1 MRPGVFQLCLLVF
14 TLLLS
19 ALSLGAPK
27 SPLID
32 PNSGLVQAP
41 HWKLV
46 LGHCGACHSYK
57 LITAQRGNRDYW
69 LKTIRWMQN
78 TQNLWPIPAE
88 QESAILDYLA
98 EHYDETQWGRRPPLK
113 ATLLP

>member
-1 MRPGVFQLCLLVF
+1 MLVSA
-14 TLLLS
+14 LMLS
-19 ALSLGAPK
+19 AASLGASKDTP
-27 SPLID
+27 ID
-32 PNSGLVQAP
+32 PDSGLVQATN
-41 HWKLV
+41 WRLV

-69 LKTIRWMQN
+69 LKTIRWMQS
-78 TQNLWPIPAE
+78 TQNLWPIPEA

-113 ATLLP
+113 ATLLPK